1 MTDQEIKAMLA
12 ENNETLLKGIDQMFK
27 AQRKDIMHD
36 VVVLMD
42 AEFKPKFNLLAEEMQ
57 NINER
62 LDRMEKKIDRIEDKV
77 AEHEIKLKI
86 VE

>member
-1 MTDQEIKAMLA
+1 MTDQEILQAMSKMMDEKL
-12 ENNETLLKGIDQMFK
+12 T

-57 NINER
+57 KINER

>member
-1 MTDQEIKAMLA
+1 MTDQEIKALLA
-12 ENNETLLKGIDQMFK
+12 ENNKDLLHSMQI
-27 AQRKDIMHD
+27 IIEN
-36 VVVLMD
+36 VVN
-42 AEFKPKFNLLAEEMQ
+42 PKFNLLAEEVQ

-77 AEHEIKLKI
+77 AEHKIKLKI